1 MPPRGPGVLA
11 MSITTRRGDGGETD
25 MLFGARVDKSHPR
38 IHALGAVDELNA
50 ALGLL
55 RVTAL
60 REDTRDFVAGVQG
73 QLIDLMGILATPP
86 GEEARHARTHKGGI
100 GAPEIASL
108 DALIARLEAEGCG
121 EARGWAL
128 PGAAGVISGA
138 HADMARTICRR
149 AERSVAE
156 IASTPERVASG
167 DVIRFLNR
175 LSDAL
180 WLVAR
185 REEREG
191 S

>member
-1 MPPRGPGVLA
+1 

-25 MLFGARVDKSHPR
+25 LLFGARVSKSHPR

-60 REDTRDFVAGVQG
+60 REDTREFVADVQR

-86 GEEARHARTHKGGI
+86 GEEARHARAHKNGI
-100 GAPEIASL
+100 GDAEIAAL

-121 EARGWAL
+121 GVRGWAL

-138 HADMARTICRR
+138 HADMARTVCRR
-149 AERSVAE
+149 AERSIADL
-156 IASTPERVASG
+156 ASTPERVTND

-185 REEREG
+185 REERG
-191 S
+191 GN